1 MELKQKYRYNITEDA
16 KMRID
21 EKHRRE
27 VLTGNLWKV
36 VIFITAPLFLYQLIN
51 QFYNILDQMMVSTIN
66 SESVSAVA
74 TIAQIKNL
82 LASVGSG
89 LTAGGVIVVSRLYGA
104 GELSK
109 ARKTANTLFT
119 MALIVIGIIIFGFI
133 PMSNTLLKLANVPT
147 ELIDISKTYFQLQLI
162 EQVIMVINTLF
173 IALERT
179 KNNTKIIFV
188 SNILLMSVKL
198 ILNVTFIYGFKVTNL
213 AFVEISS
220 LISQFTMMVIG
231 CIYLFNKNNVFRL
244 SFKELSLSWPI
255 VKKIIIMAFPLFL
268 GKFIMSLG
276 KVTINAMCGVYGA
289 LTVGALGISNN
300 LCGVVTTPCLTFEES
315 TSAMVSQNLGSNNMK
330 RCLKIFAVSSTYIAI
345 WAIIGFLL
353 IRVFFLDE
361 IISLFNLKNNSLEFV
376 NMIKD
381 IFYYDC
387 LTIPALAINTA
398 ILGILYGYG
407 QTFLATF
414 NNLLR
419 IATRIGVLWYLQTY
433 HPEIGWEAAGI
444 SMGISNIAIAI
455 FAIIFLI
462 IFLIKIKIKGYKNMK
477 FSDPEPEF
485 CEVDGI
491 LINKEFAYG
500 KNNDEK

>member
-1 MELKQKYRYNITEDA
+1 MK
-16 KMRID
+16 ID

-36 VIFITAPLFLYQLIN
+36 VIYITAPLFLYQLIN
-51 QFYNILDQMMVSTIN
+51 QFYNIIDQMMVSSIN

-82 LASVGSG
+82 LASLGSG
-89 LTAGGVIVVSRLYGA
+89 LTAGGVIFVARLYGA
-104 GELSK
+104 GDIQK
-109 ARKTANTLFT
+109 ARKSANVLFT
-119 MALIVIGIIIFGFI
+119 MSLIIIALIIGVFMPFSTAI
-133 PMSNTLLKLANVPT
+133 LNVAKVPN
-147 ELIDISKTYFQLQLI
+147 ELISISKTYFQLQLI
-162 EQVIMVINTLF
+162 EQVIMVINNLF

-179 KNNTKIIFV
+179 KNNTKIIFI
-188 SNILLMSVKL
+188 SNILIMIVKL
-198 ILNVTFIYGFKVTNL
+198 IFNVIFIYGLKVTNL
-213 AFVEISS
+213 AYVEVSS
-220 LISQFTMMVIG
+220 LIAQVTMMIIG
-231 CIYLFNKNNVFRL
+231 CIYLFNKNNIFKL
-244 SFKELSLSWPI
+244 SFKELSLKWEI
-255 VKKIIIMAFPLFL
+255 VKKIIIISFPLFL

-276 KVTINAMCGVYGA
+276 KVTVNAMCGVYGA

-315 TSAMVSQNLGSNNMK
+315 TSAMVSQNLGSKNMK
-330 RCLKIFAVSSTYIAI
+330 RCLKIFLVSSTYVLI
-345 WAIIGFLL
+345 WATIGFLCV
-353 IRVFFLDE
+353 RVIFLDQ
-361 IISLFNLKNNSLEFV
+361 IISLFNLKNDSLEFV
-376 NMIKD
+376 TMIKE

-407 QTFLATF
+407 QTFLATI

-419 IATRIGVLWYLQTY
+419 ISTRIFVLWFLQKY

-462 IFLIKIKIKGYKNMK
+462 IFLIKIKTKGYKGMRFK
-477 FSDPEPEF
+477 DTEPEF
-485 CEVDGI
+485 IEVDGI
-491 LINKEFAYG
+491 LVNKEEA
-500 KNNDEK
+500 NNAKSTI